1 MAASYMPMSEEL
13 EQPGRSWGDIIAE
26 RKAFKGY
33 AESAMHKCTLCPE
46 KKNIYSDAILAEHLD
61 SKLHK
66 MRLKER
72 MDEMK
77 STRSK
82 QVSKFTA
89 PFRKLAMLSIH
100 FKLLAQLKAYQ

>member
-66 MRLKER
+66 MRLKR
-72 MDEMK
+72 YYK
-77 STRSK
+77 
-82 QVSKFTA
+82 
-89 PFRKLAMLSIH
+89 
-100 FKLLAQLKAYQ
+100 